1 MRTMTVHTLVTAL
14 PDPEV
19 LRARCRALALLDALL
34 DPGVPTHT
42 FFPEWRPGVDLA
54 LMDNGSGD
62 QYAIAFDPAG
72 VFLHGFD
79 HECAAT
85 PWRVWPRAHWP
96 GLLDGL
102 PPSLA
107 HYPEDPEF
115 QFEEFLDATVC
126 VWREKNAPTWSC
138 GPVTFTADESDGAD
152 WLFTLL
158 TDGTPDT
165 YVAYAEDYFER
176 PVTRTAVA
184 TVQSGTPLTRETVS
198 ALSPTADFATVALRA
213 RELGY
218 AVDDRPTA

>member
-1 MRTMTVHTLVTAL
+1 M
-14 PDPEV
+14 
-19 LRARCRALALLDALL
+19 
-34 DPGVPTHT
+34 
-42 FFPEWRPGVDLA
+42 
-54 LMDNGSGD
+54 
-62 QYAIAFDPAG
+62 
-72 VFLHGFD
+72 
-79 HECAAT
+79 
-85 PWRVWPRAHWP
+85 
-96 GLLDGL
+96 
-102 PPSLA
+102 
-107 HYPEDPEF
+107 
-115 QFEEFLDATVC
+115 
-126 VWREKNAPTWSC
+126 WREKNAPTWSC

-218 AVDDRPTA
+218 AVEESPAG